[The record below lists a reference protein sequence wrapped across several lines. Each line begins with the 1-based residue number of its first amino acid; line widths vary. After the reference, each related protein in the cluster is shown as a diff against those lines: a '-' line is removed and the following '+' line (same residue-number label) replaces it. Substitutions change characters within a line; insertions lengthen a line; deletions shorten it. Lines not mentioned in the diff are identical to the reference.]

1 MRRKL
6 ERLKEAW
13 QYRRF
18 RLGQM
23 TQGAGL
29 RLAMLRRSF
38 ALRLEMLRQSVR
50 AKKERIARTVEYTR
64 FRIERFKHIWRLR
77 FNRFKPQYDVIV
89 VILALISVVMALAD
103 VLDTNLSHQPWFYPV
118 DMAILILFAIDYVVR
133 FYFARNKRYFMKTNV
148 FELIAIIPFNHIFS
162 IFKTL
167 RIVRAVHLARMMRF
181 ARVTRITQVAR
192 LIGVGARLKA
202 RANEFLRMNGLIYIV
217 YLNIASVLFG
227 AVAIYLLER
236 GTTVETFEDAL
247 WWAFVTSTTV
257 GYGDISPSTGAGRI
271 VAVILMLMGIGLV
284 SMLTGTIATYFTIQ
298 NEKTSREKK
307 IDTLHKLTS
316 GMTEEELSSLIKQVK
331 DYGKKDG
338 GLLRRKKK
346 DAAKRDTTKQ
356 NA

>member
-6 ERLKEAW
+6 EQLKEAW

-23 TQGAGL
+23 RQGAGL
-29 RLAMLRRSF
+29 RLAMLRQSF

-50 AKKERIARTVEYTR
+50 SKKERFMRSVEYTR
-64 FRIERFKHIWRLR
+64 FRIDRFKHVARLR
-77 FNRFKPQYDVIV
+77 FNRFKLQYDVVV

-103 VLDTNLSHQPWFYPV
+103 VLDTNLSHHPLFEPI

-133 FYFARNKRYFMKTNV
+133 FYFARNKRYFVKTNV

-257 GYGDISPSTGAGRI
+257 GYGDISPSTGAGRL
-271 VAVILMLMGIGLV
+271 VAVVLMLMGIGLV

-298 NEKTSREKK
+298 NEKTNRDKK
-307 IDTLHKLTS
+307 IDTLHRLTS
-316 GMTEEELSSLIKQVK
+316 GMTEEELAGLIREVRN
-331 DYGKKDG
+331 YGRKDG
-338 GLLRRKKK
+338 GRFKRRKKG
-346 DAAKRDTTKQ
+346 ATKKE
-356 NA
+356 